1 MEGEYR
7 SGKILILQKLEM
19 VTNAPFLD
27 EIYHSGN
34 SDGNGEWMRGD
45 TGTRDTE
52 YLFIQD
58 SSKILN

>member
-1 MEGEYR
+1 MEGEYG

-45 TGTRDTE
+45 MEPET
-52 YLFIQD
+52 
-58 SSKILN
+58 LNIYSRFK

>member
-1 MEGEYR
+1 
-7 SGKILILQKLEM
+7 M

-45 TGTRDTE
+45 MEPET
-52 YLFIQD
+52 
-58 SSKILN
+58 LNIYSRFK